1 MSSSV
6 RKKPQGLLRLAFRL
20 PIWLYRFRL
29 GWLLDSRFLLLTH
42 TGRKSGQQYQTVVEV
57 IRHDKA
63 ADTYYVVSGF
73 GRNADWYRNVK
84 HNPNVV
90 VTVGA
95 RTTPARAEFLSPA
108 ESAQEVRSYAER
120 HPIAFTTLTRFL
132 LGYTPDLAS
141 DNVEQLAE
149 AMPVV
154 AFRRA

>member
-1 MSSSV
+1 MSSSL
-6 RKKPQGLLRLAFRL
+6 RNKPQGLSRLAFRL
-20 PIWLYRFRL
+20 PIWLYRFHL

-42 TGRKSGQQYQTVVEV
+42 TGRKSGRQYQTVVEV

-73 GRNADWYRNVK
+73 GRKSDWYRNIQ

-90 VTVGA
+90 VTVGT
-95 RTTPARAEFLSPA
+95 RTTPAHAEFLSPA
-108 ESAQEVRSYAER
+108 EAAQEIRSYAER
-120 HPIAFTTLTRFL
+120 HPIAFPILTRFL

-141 DNVEQLAE
+141 EDVEQLAE
-149 AMPVV
+149 AMPGV